1 MSDGGGLVV
10 DKEFVVT
17 AVRARGRDV
26 AVALMLLQAR
36 SIPSSLSARGR
47 NGPLVSRDWILVWGH
62 AGIIIDEGDK

>member
-1 MSDGGGLVV
+1 M

-26 AVALMLLQAR
+26 GVAFMLLQAR

-47 NGPLVSRDWILVWGH
+47 NGPFVSRDWLLASGH
-62 AGIIIDEGDK
+62 AGIIIDEGVK